1 MKAAKRN
8 TIVRTIFNTRFGQ
21 MGMLLIILLSI
32 SFFSSAQQVIIKG
45 HVYDMSKTQTLNG
58 VSVLSNSGVGTTT
71 DSTGAY
77 VLLVNEGDSIWFSY
91 LNKPTPK
98 FAVAAINSFNNF
110 DISLHVPVTEL
121 REVRIMPRSYKRDS
135 IQNRLDYAKAFDFK
149 KPGISLSNPNSG
161 AFGVGL
167 DLDAFIN
174 MFNFRRN
181 RRMAHFRDRLI
192 KEEQDKF
199 IDHRFTK
206 ALVKKITQ
214 LTGEEQDD
222 FMKKYRPSLDFT
234 STATDY
240 EFAEYIKLAWQEY
253 ERRKGF

>member
-1 MKAAKRN
+1 MSFIK
-8 TIVRTIFNTRFGQ
+8 TYTVVLFSLFV
-21 MGMLLIILLSI
+21 LLLLCP
-32 SFFSSAQQVIIKG
+32 ALQAQVIIRGK
-45 HVYDMSKTQTLNG
+45 VFDISKTQPLSA
-58 VSVLSNSGVGTTT
+58 VSVLCTSGTGTTT
-71 DSTGAY
+71 DSTGSYAI
-77 VLLVNEGDSIWFSY
+77 LVNETDSIWFSY

-98 FAVAAINSFNNF
+98 FAVSAINSFNGF

-121 REVRIMPRSYKRDS
+121 KGVKIRPRDYKRDS
-135 IQNRLDYAKAFDFK
+135 IQNRIDYAKAFEFK

-181 RRMAHFRDRLI
+181 RRMAHFRDRLVQ
-192 KEEQDKF
+192 EEKDKF

-214 LTGEEQDD
+214 LSGAEQDD
-222 FMKKYRPSLDFT
+222 FMKKYRPSLEFT

-240 EFAEYIKLAWQEY
+240 EFAEYVKLAWQEY